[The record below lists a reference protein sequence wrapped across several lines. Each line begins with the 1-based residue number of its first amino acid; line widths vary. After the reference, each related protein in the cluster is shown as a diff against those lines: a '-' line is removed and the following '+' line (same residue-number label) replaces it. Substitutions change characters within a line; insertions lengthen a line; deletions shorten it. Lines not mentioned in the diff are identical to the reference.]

1 MKSSQNS
8 FFSIKTVIF
17 RFDRFLNTFDFT
29 MIMDSKS
36 VLAGLLIGLLIGAA
50 GVFLINQSNI
60 SRLNSQISAL
70 EDQAVYL
77 DEVIQI
83 KQNLLDSQQDIIDA
97 VEELEAQADI
107 TQAQL
112 EVYKQNADAL
122 KEELNIEI
130 ALLNKLAA
138 RQTYR
143 AEDPTYVSEINFL
156 GVYGNLDFEE
166 WWELNKGPYG
176 EWMSLVYT

>member
-1 MKSSQNS
+1 MNSSQNS

-29 MIMDSKS
+29 RIMDSKS

>member
-1 MKSSQNS
+1 M
-8 FFSIKTVIF
+8 KTVMS

-36 VLAGLLIGLLIGAA
+36 VLAGLVIGLLIGAA
-50 GVFLINQSNI
+50 GVFFVNQSNI

-70 EDQAVYL
+70 EDQAESL
-77 DEVIQI
+77 DEVILI

-107 TQAQL
+107 TQDQL
-112 EVYKQNADAL
+112 EVYEVYKQNADAL
-122 KEELNIEI
+122 IEELQLQVS
-130 ALLNKLAA
+130 LLNKLAA
-138 RQTYR
+138 RQTFR
-143 AEDPTYVSEINFL
+143 AEDPNYVSEINFL
-156 GVYGNLDFEE
+156 GVYGNLSFED
-166 WWELNKGPYG
+166 WWELNKGPYT

>member
-1 MKSSQNS
+1 
-8 FFSIKTVIF
+8 
-17 RFDRFLNTFDFT
+17 

-36 VLAGLLIGLLIGAA
+36 VLAGILVGLLIGAA
-50 GVFLINQSNI
+50 GVFFVNQSNI

-70 EDQAVYL
+70 EDQAESL
-77 DEVIQI
+77 DEVILI

-112 EVYKQNADAL
+112 DVFKQNADAIIEGL
-122 KEELNIEI
+122 ELEVS
-130 ALLNKLAA
+130 LLNKLAA
-138 RQTYR
+138 RQTFR
-143 AEDPTYVSEINFL
+143 AEDPNYVSEINFL
-156 GVYGNLDFEE
+156 GVYGDLSFEE
-166 WWELNKGPYG
+166 WWELNESPYT